1 MSNQKETI
9 LFVHGAWHGKW
20 CWDKYFREEFT
31 NRGYT
36 VVTFDLPGHITSGK
50 IKGINKFS
58 IKDYVN
64 ALSVEVS
71 KLDKAPIIVAHSMGG
86 LILQKYLEKGE
97 CKKAIFLA
105 SVPPY
110 GVINTTLKF
119 ARKSYFYPSL
129 FGLNLYGLVNS
140 DEKCKEAFFS
150 DSLPQE
156 DIAEHSAKMCSE
168 SFRAF
173 LDMLLPWVKVTEKS
187 KIPILVI
194 GAENDT
200 IFSIKD
206 NEKTAKQ
213 YDAELVIIEDIAHD
227 MMLDT
232 NHEKVSTKI
241 LEWLQTNLVNTYDS

>member
-31 NRGYT
+31 NHGYK
-36 VVTFDLPGHITSGK
+36 VVTFDLPGHSSSGK
-50 IKGINKFS
+50 IKGINKYS
-58 IKDYVN
+58 ISDYVN
-64 ALSVEVS
+64 ALNKEVS
-71 KLDKAPIIVAHSMGG
+71 KLNKDPIIVAHSMGG

-119 ARKSYFYPSL
+119 ARKPYFYPSL

-140 DEKCKEAFFS
+140 EEKSKDAFFS
-150 DSLPQE
+150 NSLPKKE
-156 DIAEHSAKMCSE
+156 LAEYTLKMCSE
-168 SFRAF
+168 SFKAF
-173 LDMLLPWVKVTEKS
+173 LGMLLPRVKVTEKS
-187 KIPILVI
+187 RIPVLVI

-200 IFSIKD
+200 IFSISD

-213 YDAELVIIEDIAHD
+213 YDAELVIIKDLAHD
-227 MMLDT
+227 VMLDT
-232 NHEKVSTKI
+232 NHEKVSNII
-241 LEWLQTNLVNTYDS
+241 LEWLEQT